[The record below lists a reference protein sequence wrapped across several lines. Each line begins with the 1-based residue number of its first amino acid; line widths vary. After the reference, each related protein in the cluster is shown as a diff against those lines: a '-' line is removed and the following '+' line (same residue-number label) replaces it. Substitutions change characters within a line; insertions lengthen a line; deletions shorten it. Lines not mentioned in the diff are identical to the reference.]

1 MTAPIFVLAAGG
13 FFESLGD
20 TIRQTGEQFGFTW
33 PLFLSQVISFLIV
46 CAALQHYAYKPILKV
61 LEQRRQRIAE
71 SLENA
76 EKIKVELTQAEKKR
90 AEILS
95 RANDEAQKMITE
107 ARASAN
113 ALAQTREQ
121 AAIAEAERIIL
132 QAREATQLEHDRML
146 VELRKEVGRLV
157 VDTTGK
163 VTGKVLTLEDQKRLS
178 EEAAREIA
186 A

>member
-1 MTAPIFVLAAGG
+1 MLPLLAEAGG
-13 FFESLGD
+13 GLGQS
-20 TIRQTGEQFGFTW
+20 IRETGEAFGFNW
-33 PLFLSQVISFLIV
+33 PLLLSNIVSFLIV
-46 CAALQHYAYKPILKV
+46 CGLLHRFAYKPILKV

-76 EKIKVELTQAEKKR
+76 ERIKVDLAQAEKKR
-90 AEILS
+90 SEILS

-121 AAIAEAERIIL
+121 AAIAEAERIVL
-132 QAREATQLEHDRML
+132 QAREATKLEHDRML
-146 VELRKEVGRLV
+146 SELRKEVGRLV

-163 VTGKVLTLEDQKRLS
+163 VTGKVLTVEDQKRLS